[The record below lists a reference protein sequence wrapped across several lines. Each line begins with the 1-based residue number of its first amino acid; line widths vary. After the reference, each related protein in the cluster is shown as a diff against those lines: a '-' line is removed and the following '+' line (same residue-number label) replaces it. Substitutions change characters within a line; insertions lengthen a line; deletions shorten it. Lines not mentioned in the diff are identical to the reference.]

1 MSNLTKFRADED
13 LMFLEDVSGEDLEIL
28 AEALIYDAAGN
39 QQWTGN
45 LHGLF
50 EKLKESYGSDK
61 QLYKDNWKAIAAELQ
76 LFGGDS
82 AVNLVRR
89 RGVVYREIL
98 EDVAKHTDTD
108 YDISEG
114 IDKTEER
121 LLRTLFGKIPT
132 LDDKEEI
139 YNTLQNKGFFPIVS
153 LLKDPVETL
162 KNISNTK
169 TVAKSGGM
177 KSLIG
182 GLGIAAQVV
191 SKLHPATAVASAT
204 LPILGLTGTAYRITI
219 PAVCFVAIM
228 RIKHNQGQYD

>member
-1 MSNLTKFRADED
+1 MTTILTVGA
-13 LMFLEDVSGEDLEIL
+13 
-28 AEALIYDAAGN
+28 
-39 QQWTGN
+39 
-45 LHGLF
+45 
-50 EKLKESYGSDK
+50 
-61 QLYKDNWKAIAAELQ
+61 
-76 LFGGDS
+76 
-82 AVNLVRR
+82 
-89 RGVVYREIL
+89 
-98 EDVAKHTDTD
+98 
-108 YDISEG
+108 
-114 IDKTEER
+114 
-121 LLRTLFGKIPT
+121 LFGKIPT

-191 SKLHPATAVASAT
+191 STLHPATAVASAT